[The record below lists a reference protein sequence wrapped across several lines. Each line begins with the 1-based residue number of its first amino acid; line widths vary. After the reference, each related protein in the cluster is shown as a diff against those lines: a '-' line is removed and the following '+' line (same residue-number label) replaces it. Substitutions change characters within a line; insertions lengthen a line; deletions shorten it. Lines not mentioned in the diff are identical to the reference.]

1 MDRSR
6 RLAAS
11 GEACLFF
18 FQWDQDDWKQAL
30 VIMAYVIIGIAGIAY
45 VLLDAGELR
54 TFLRDWR
61 T

>member
-1 MDRSR
+1 
-6 RLAAS
+6 
-11 GEACLFF
+11 
-18 FQWDQDDWKQAL
+18 
-30 VIMAYVIIGIAGIAY
+30 MAYVIIGIAGIAY